1 MLIGEKNKKKSAELM
16 TLNIKSVNQTQ
27 KFLNVIE
34 S

>member
-1 MLIGEKNKKKSAELM
+1 MLFGEKKKKSAELM

-27 KFLNVIE
+27 KYLNVIE